1 MTRTIFS
8 KYSNERQRRFQIRTD
23 IVQNELGEKTV
34 RKYALKEEGKEH
46 LLHIVDMYQ
55 GLSLHFNDPGISFC
69 ESLFK
74 ENYVESPFIE
84 GVTLQEL
91 MENAVKEGREDTVTE
106 YVKKYI
112 AWIKADGGNIP
123 FEMTQEFQ
131 QVFGKVELPEGL
143 LCAKDSDIDLI
154 FSNLIVRDGIWNVID
169 YEWTFSF
176 PIPKN
181 FVLYRALF
189 LAHHQIKRCQALE
202 LDHLF
207 ELAGLTGEEIT
218 AYEQMEKN
226 FQEYVRGGIY
236 PIRDMYQKVNTNVV
250 ELREL
255 EEWKRSMG
263 ARKNSSKDVKESM
276 IKKIQYHIDRI
287 EYNQG
292 SAVCCGWAFALTKD
306 NEYLPVNIKLT
317 DEHGELIQAPLN
329 RNVRMDVAQALKI
342 TNAKE
347 AEWGFNYV
355 WMTTEHTGYKITF
368 SIDGF
373 EMVHEITTADLERSY
388 REYRRRYPSEEAMK
402 AYKDPMRDKDDW
414 YYLKTEGFRAL
425 RNIRRQRLNK
435 KDVPYAIW
443 RTYQVPDAGEFQKQ
457 KETAFEIQPKISI
470 IVPAYR
476 TPEKFLREMIESV
489 QKQSYENWELCIA
502 DGSLNDS
509 ISGILE
515 EYASKDARVK
525 YKLLDDNYGISGNTN
540 AALELAAGDYIGLL
554 DHDDILEIN
563 ALYEVVKVINE
574 KKADVIYTDEDKVSL
589 DLKEYFDPHFKPD
602 YNPDYLKSCNYIC
615 HFFVA
620 KTSVVEQA
628 GHFDSSCDGSQDYDF
643 ILRCIAK
650 STQVVHIPQ
659 VLYHWRCHPN
669 STAMN
674 PESKLYC
681 YEAGKRA
688 IGLDLKASGEEH
700 ARVEMA
706 KYYGMYEV
714 YYPLDEEPLVSV
726 ITTTRAAVEENLKKT
741 KYHNLEVIECG
752 EAYNTENVN
761 AAVRTAAGKY
771 CIFLPNLEGCEK
783 TDWLRLLVSNAE
795 RREVGIVGPKLLST
809 SEHIISAG
817 MALGLHGTAGGLF
830 VGNEKEYV
838 GYFCR
843 AITQQCVSAVAFHGM
858 LIGTKELLD
867 MGGFNEALSVT
878 QAALECC
885 LKVQKEGKTVVFT
898 PYANIYVKSD
908 QYAPETI
915 QVDEPEFQEKYGEM
929 IRHDR
934 YYSCNFDR
942 NGAAFALAFD

>member
-1 MTRTIFS
+1 MVKTIFS
-8 KYSNERQRRFQIRTD
+8 KYSNERQSRFQIRTD
-23 IVQNELGEKTV
+23 IVQNESGEKSV
-34 RKYALKEEGKEH
+34 RKYALKPDGREH
-46 LLHIVDMYQ
+46 LFHIVEMYH
-55 GLSLHFNDPGISFC
+55 GLSQHFESSGISFC
-69 ESLFK
+69 ESALK
-74 ENYVESPFIE
+74 EKYVESPFIE
-84 GVTLQEL
+84 GITLQEL
-91 MENAVKEGREDTVTE
+91 MENAVKEGREDAITE
-106 YVKKYI
+106 YIRKYI
-112 AWIKADGGNIP
+112 AWIKEDGGEIP
-123 FEMTQEFQ
+123 FKKTEEFVC
-131 QVFGKVELPEGL
+131 VFGDVGLPEGL
-143 LCAKDSDIDLI
+143 MCAVDSDIDLI
-154 FSNLIVRDGIWNVID
+154 FSNIIVRNGIWNMID

-176 PIPKN
+176 PVPKN

-189 LAHHQIKRCQALE
+189 LAHHQIKRCPALE
-202 LDHLF
+202 LDQLF
-207 ELAGLTGEEIT
+207 ELAGLTGEEIPV
-218 AYEQMEKN
+218 YEQMEKN

-250 ELREL
+250 GLREL

-373 EMVHEITTADLERSY
+373 ETVHEITTEDLERSY

-402 AYKDPMRDKDDW
+402 SYKDPMRDKDDW

-457 KETAFEIQPKISI
+457 KETVFEIQPKISI

-752 EAYNTENVN
+752 EVYNTEKVN

-783 TDWLRLLVSNAE
+783 ADWLRLLVSNAE
-795 RREVGIVGPKLLST
+795 RKEVGIVGPKLLST

-817 MALGLHGTAGGLF
+817 MALGLHKTAGGLF

-843 AITQQCVSAVAFHGM
+843 AITQQCVSAVALHGM

-867 MGGFNEALSVT
+867 MGEFNEVLSVT

-885 LKVQKEGKTVVFT
+885 LKMMKEGKTVVFT
-898 PYANIYVKSD
+898 PYANIYVKND

>member
-1 MTRTIFS
+1 MVKTIFS
-8 KYSNERQRRFQIRTD
+8 KYSNERQSRFQIRTD
-23 IVQNELGEKTV
+23 IVQNESGEKSV
-34 RKYALKEEGKEH
+34 RKYALKPDGREH
-46 LLHIVDMYQ
+46 LFHIVEMYH
-55 GLSLHFNDPGISFC
+55 GLSQHFESSGISFC
-69 ESLFK
+69 ESALK
-74 ENYVESPFIE
+74 EKYVESPFIE
-84 GVTLQEL
+84 GITLQEL
-91 MENAVKEGREDTVTE
+91 MENAVKEGREDTITE
-106 YVKKYI
+106 YIRKYI
-112 AWIKADGGNIP
+112 AWIKEDGGEIP
-123 FEMTQEFQ
+123 FKKTEEFVR
-131 QVFGKVELPEGL
+131 VFGDVGLPEGL
-143 LCAKDSDIDLI
+143 MCAVDSDIDLI
-154 FSNLIVRDGIWNVID
+154 FSNIIVRNGIWNMID

-176 PIPKN
+176 PVPKN

-189 LAHHQIKRCQALE
+189 LAHHQIKRCPALE
-202 LDHLF
+202 LDQLF
-207 ELAGLTGEEIT
+207 ELAGLTGEEIPV
-218 AYEQMEKN
+218 YEQMEKN

-236 PIRDMYQKVNTNVV
+236 SIRDMYLKTDTKAV
-250 ELREL
+250 ELSEL
-255 EEWKRSMG
+255 EEWKRSMS
-263 ARKNSSKDVKESM
+263 ARTSSGRDEKEGM

-317 DEHGELIQAPLN
+317 DDQGKVIQAPLN
-329 RNVRMDVAQALKI
+329 RNVRMDVAQVLKI
-342 TNAKE
+342 SNAKE

-373 EMVHEITTADLERSY
+373 EQVHEITTADLERSY
-388 REYRRRYPSEEAMK
+388 REYRRRYPSVEAMK
-402 AYKDPMRDKDDW
+402 RYKDSMRDKDDW
-414 YYLKTEGFRAL
+414 YYLKTEGIRAL
-425 RNIRRQRLNK
+425 KAIRRQRLNK

-443 RTYQVPDAGEFQKQ
+443 RTYQVPDVEEFQKQ
-457 KETAFEIQPKISI
+457 RETVFEIQPKISI

-509 ISGILE
+509 ISGILD

-540 AALELAAGDYIGLL
+540 AALELATGDYIGLL
-554 DHDDILEIN
+554 DHDDILEID
-563 ALYEVVKVINE
+563 ALYEVVKAINE

-620 KTSVVEQA
+620 KTKVVEQA

-650 STQVVHIPQ
+650 STQIVHIPK

-714 YYPLDEEPLVSV
+714 YYPLEEEPLVSV
-726 ITTTRAAVEENLKKT
+726 ITTKRSAVEESLRKT
-741 KYHNLEVIECG
+741 QYDNLEIIECG
-752 EAYNTENVN
+752 EDYSTEAVN
-761 AAVRTAAGKY
+761 RAVRNANGKY
-771 CIFLPNLEGCEK
+771 CIFLPNLEGYGK
-783 TDWLRLLVSNAE
+783 ADWLRLLVSNAE
-795 RREVGIVGPKLLST
+795 RKEVGIVGPKLLST

-817 MALGLHGTAGGLF
+817 MALGLHATAGGLF
-830 VGNEKEYV
+830 VGNEKDYV

-843 AITQQCVSAVAFHGM
+843 AITQQCVSAVALHGM
-858 LIGTKELLD
+858 FIGTKELLD
-867 MGGFNEALSVT
+867 MGEFNEVLSVT

-885 LKVQKEGKTVVFT
+885 LKVMKEGKTVVFT
-898 PYANIYVKSD
+898 PYADIYVKND

-915 QVDEPEFQEKYGEM
+915 QIDEEEFQKKYGDM

-942 NGAAFALAFD
+942 NGAAFALAFE